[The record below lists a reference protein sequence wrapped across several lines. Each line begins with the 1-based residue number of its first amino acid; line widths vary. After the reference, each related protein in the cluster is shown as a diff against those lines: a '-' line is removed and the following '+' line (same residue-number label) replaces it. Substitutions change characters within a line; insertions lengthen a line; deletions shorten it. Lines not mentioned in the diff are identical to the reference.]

1 MVKYIFFLFFITLF
15 ISCDTPLVKS
25 EYRAT
30 TDSSWEKDAVMEF
43 NFSEL
48 DTIQPYNLFIN
59 LRNDDTY
66 TFSNIFLIA
75 ELKYPNGA
83 SVKDTLEYEMTMPDG
98 KWLGKGYGSIKE
110 NKLWYKENIAF
121 PTKGVYTLKLS
132 HAMRK
137 NGNVNGII
145 DLEGITDVGY
155 QIEKS
160 NK

>member
-30 TDSSWEKDAVMEF
+30 TDSSWEKDAIMEF

-75 ELKYPNGA
+75 ELEYPNGA

-110 NKLWYKENIAF
+110 NKLWYKESIAF